1 MITGG
6 VTMRAKSWITIFMSL
21 FLLMVFS
28 NPVPAQQK
36 VIKIGAVYPLTGN
49 IASTGLDC
57 RRGVDLAVDIINGK
71 YDLDLPLAKSEGLPN
86 LGGAKLE
93 IVYADTKGDP
103 KNGMSEAER
112 LIAQEKVVAMIGAYQ
127 SSVTKT
133 ASQATERLKIP
144 YVCSDSSSPTLTERG
159 YKYFFRVSPHDAIFA
174 HDQLVFLKDL
184 EKKTGKKIQTVAL
197 LYENT
202 EFGSNAGKYL
212 KKYAQEFGYKVV
224 ADVSYSAN
232 ATDVTSEVGTLVKSR
247 PDVLMHASYI
257 TDAILFTKT
266 FKEMGFAPKGIL
278 TMAGY
283 IEPGYLPA
291 VKADGNYIIIRSTF
305 ALDLAKKK
313 PLVAKVNQLF
323 KKKYGIDMSENAARS
338 FMAPFVLADA
348 INRAKTTESEA
359 VVKALL
365 TTNITGK
372 QVIYPWKGIKFDPAS
387 HQNIY
392 AQGTLVQIQNQ
403 DYVTVWPFASA
414 AKEVVWPFPAWKG
427 RK

>member
-1 MITGG
+1 M
-6 VTMRAKSWITIFMSL
+6 MKAKSWVTICMSL
-21 FLLMVFS
+21 VLFLVFS
-28 NPVPAQQK
+28 SSAMAQQK

-49 IASTGLDC
+49 IASTGLDN

-71 YDLDLPLAKSEGLPN
+71 YDLDLPMARSEGLPN

-174 HDQLVFLKDL
+174 KDQFNFLKDL
-184 EKKTGKKIQTVAL
+184 EKKTKKKIQTVAI

-202 EFGSNAGKYL
+202 EFGSNVGKYA

-232 ATDVTSEVGTLVKSR
+232 ATDVTSEVGTLIKSK
-247 PDVLMHASYI
+247 PDVLIHASYI

-313 PLVAKVNQLF
+313 PLVAKVNALF

-348 INRAKTTESEA
+348 FNRAKTTESEA

-365 TTNITGK
+365 ATNIPGK

-387 HQNIY
+387 HQNVY
-392 AQGTLVQIQNQ
+392 AQGTLVQILNQ

-414 AKEVVWPFPAWKG
+414 AKDVVWPFPPWKG

>member
-1 MITGG
+1 
-6 VTMRAKSWITIFMSL
+6 MRVKSWITIFMSL

-144 YVCSDSSSPTLTERG
+144 YVCSDSSSPTLTERA

-232 ATDVTSEVGTLVKSR
+232 ATDVTSEVGTLVKSK

>member
-1 MITGG
+1 
-6 VTMRAKSWITIFMSL
+6 MSL

-71 YDLDLPLAKSEGLPN
+71 YDLDLPLAKSAGLPN

-133 ASQATERLKIP
+133 ASQATERLKVP

-184 EKKTGKKIQTVAL
+184 EKSKGKKVQTVAL

-232 ATDVTSEVGTLVKSR
+232 ATDVTSEVGTLVKSK

-365 TTNITGK
+365 ATNITGK

>member
-1 MITGG
+1 
-6 VTMRAKSWITIFMSL
+6 MRAKSWITIFMSL

-36 VIKIGAVYPLTGN
+36 IIKIGAVYPLTGN

-71 YDLDLPLAKSEGLPN
+71 YDLDLPLAKSAGLPN

-144 YVCSDSSSPTLTERG
+144 YVCSDSSSPTLTERA

-232 ATDVTSEVGTLVKSR
+232 ATDVTSEVGTLVKSK

-365 TTNITGK
+365 ATNITGK

>member
-1 MITGG
+1 
-6 VTMRAKSWITIFMSL
+6 MRAKSWITIFMSL
-21 FLLMVFS
+21 FLLLIFS
-28 NPVPAQQK
+28 GSVPAQQK

-71 YDLDLPLAKSEGLPN
+71 YDLDLPLAKSAGLPN

-144 YVCSDSSSPTLTERG
+144 YVCSDSSSPTLTERA

-197 LYENT
+197 LYENK

-232 ATDVTSEVGTLVKSR
+232 ATDVTSEVGALVKSK

-365 TTNITGK
+365 ATNITGK

>member
-1 MITGG
+1 
-6 VTMRAKSWITIFMSL
+6 
-21 FLLMVFS
+21 MVFS

-144 YVCSDSSSPTLTERG
+144 YVCSDSSSPTLTERA

-232 ATDVTSEVGTLVKSR
+232 ATDVTSEVGTLVKSK

-365 TTNITGK
+365 ATNITGK